1 MTRGDWMGM
10 FDIYQMIFWCVVY
23 IECIRIGVRQ
33 RTYCMPLLAIC
44 MNFCWEALSF
54 VDCVIHVKESA
65 FMYVHYGT
73 WLLLDIGIISTF
85 VLYHKEEAQ
94 KFAKGLVRT
103 LIERCF
109 WGVLMLVVAVILFMY
124 FFIPTWKGYFAYAD
138 NLIMSAL
145 FIVMLYLRK
154 GSRGQSM
161 SIAVIKCMG
170 TLCATMTMILNGS
183 YDLFAMGIGCFVLD
197 VAYIIL
203 LYRTIQTEKAIVRL
217 PKRKKSKA

>member
-94 KFAKGLVRT
+94 KMTQGFTRTVTERYGGKVFALVA
-103 LIERCF
+103 
-109 WGVLMLVVAVILFMY
+109 GVILVMY
-124 FFIPTWKGYFAYAD
+124 FLIPTWKGYFVFPN

-145 FIVMLYLRK
+145 FILMLYQRK
-154 GSRGQSM
+154 GARGQSI
-161 SIAVIKCMG
+161 SIAITKCIG
-170 TLCATMTMILNGS
+170 TLCATMTVLLSCS
-183 YDLFAMGIGCFVLD
+183 YDLAIMGFACFVLD
-197 VAYIIL
+197 VVYIVML
-203 LYRTIQTEKAIVRL
+203 QKTIIIQGTKA
-217 PKRKKSKA
+217 